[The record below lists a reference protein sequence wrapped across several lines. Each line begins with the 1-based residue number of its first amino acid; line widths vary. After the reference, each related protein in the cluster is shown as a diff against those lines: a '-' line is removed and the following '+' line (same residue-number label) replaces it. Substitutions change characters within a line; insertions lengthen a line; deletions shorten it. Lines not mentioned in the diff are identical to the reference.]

1 MNKYV
6 SALILATLTGTE
18 ASSQSLQ
25 VAPRLVV
32 NIAID
37 QLRTDY
43 IEHFA
48 ALYSQDGFKKLLQ
61 QGTVYEAAS
70 YPFSPVDRS
79 SAIAAIAT
87 GTTPYYNN
95 IIGTQWLDRN
105 TLRPLFC
112 VDDNKYKTSPQNL
125 STSTITDELKVSTN
139 GAAIVYGIA
148 ADRDAAVLSAG
159 HAADGA
165 FWIDETNGDWT
176 TSPYY
181 PQNAQ
186 KWLSSYRSLN
196 AKPSKA
202 KTLAN
207 EAVSDLAISCING
220 NAMGRDE
227 NTDYISITLSAK
239 ATDNSAQWRIT
250 MESVYRGLDHTLSS
264 LLSRIEQS
272 VGAKNI
278 LFVLTSTG
286 YTDEP
291 KVDFA
296 KYRIPTGT
304 FYINRSA
311 SLLNMYLGAIY
322 GQGRYVETCFHNQIY
337 LNRKLIEDKRIS
349 FSDVISRSKDF
360 LIQVSGV
367 RGVQESP
374 YNPSISGDLIIE
386 VSPGWQLL
394 NEDNHESYTARSAF
408 VPFPIIFYGNGIK
421 PQRVNI
427 PATVDQ
433 IAPTIAKAIQIRAPN
448 ACKAVPLQ

>member
-448 ACKAVPLQ
+448 ACKAVPVQ

>member
-1 MNKYV
+1 MNKYI

-18 ASSQSLQ
+18 AYAQSLQ

-32 NIAID
+32 NISID

-48 ALYSQDGFKKLLQ
+48 TLYSPNGFKKLLQ

-70 YPFSPVDRS
+70 YPFAPVDRS
-79 SAIAAIAT
+79 SAIAAIST

-112 VDDNKYKTSPQNL
+112 VDDSKYKTSPQNM
-125 STSTITDELKVSTN
+125 STSTIADELKISTN

-165 FWIDETNGDWT
+165 FWIDEKSGDWV
-176 TSPYY
+176 TSQYY
-181 PQNAQ
+181 SQNGQ
-186 KWLSSYRSLN
+186 KWLNSYRSVN
-196 AKPSKA
+196 VKPSKA
-202 KTLAN
+202 KTLTN
-207 EAVSDLAISCING
+207 DAVSDIAISCING

-239 ATDNSAQWRIT
+239 ATDNSAQWRIG

-264 LLSRIEQS
+264 LLSHIEQS
-272 VGAKNI
+272 VGAQHV

-286 YTDEP
+286 YTDDP

-304 FYINRSA
+304 FYINRTA
-311 SLLNMYLGAIY
+311 NLLNMYLGAIY

-349 FSDVISRSKDF
+349 FSDIISRSKEF
-360 LIQVSGV
+360 LVQVSGV
-367 RGVQESP
+367 RAVQESP

-394 NEDNHESYTARSAF
+394 NEDNHESYTSRAAF
-408 VPFPIIFYGNGIK
+408 IPFPIIFYGSGIK
-421 PQRVNI
+421 PQRINTPV
-427 PATVDQ
+427 TVDR

-448 ACKAVPLQ
+448 ACKAAPLQ

>member
-1 MNKYV
+1 MNKYI

-18 ASSQSLQ
+18 AYAQSLQ

-32 NIAID
+32 NISID

-48 ALYSQDGFKKLLQ
+48 TLYSPNGFKKLLQ
-61 QGTVYEAAS
+61 QGAVYEAAS
-70 YPFSPVDRS
+70 YPFAPVDRS
-79 SAIAAIAT
+79 SAIAAIST

-112 VDDNKYKTSPQNL
+112 VDDSKYKTSPQNM
-125 STSTITDELKVSTN
+125 STSTIADELKISTN

-165 FWIDETNGDWT
+165 FWIDEKSGDWV
-176 TSPYY
+176 TSQYY
-181 PQNAQ
+181 SQNGQ
-186 KWLSSYRSLN
+186 KWLNSYRSVN
-196 AKPSKA
+196 VKPSKA
-202 KTLAN
+202 KTLTN
-207 EAVSDLAISCING
+207 DAVSDIAISCING

-239 ATDNSAQWRIT
+239 ATDNSAQWRIG

-264 LLSRIEQS
+264 LLSHIEQS
-272 VGAKNI
+272 VGAQHV

-286 YTDEP
+286 YTDDP

-304 FYINRSA
+304 FYINRTA
-311 SLLNMYLGAIY
+311 NLLNMYLGAIY

-349 FSDVISRSKDF
+349 FSDIISRSKEF
-360 LIQVSGV
+360 LVQVSGV
-367 RGVQESP
+367 RAVQESP

-394 NEDNHESYTARSAF
+394 NEDNHESYTSRAAF
-408 VPFPIIFYGNGIK
+408 IPFPIIFYGSGIK
-421 PQRVNI
+421 PQRINTPV
-427 PATVDQ
+427 TVDR

-448 ACKAVPLQ
+448 ACKAAPLQ

>member
-291 KVDFA
+291 KADFA

>member
-1 MNKYV
+1 MNKYI
-6 SALILATLTGTE
+6 SALILAPLTGTE
-18 ASSQSLQ
+18 AYAQSLQ

-32 NIAID
+32 NISID

-48 ALYSQDGFKKLLQ
+48 TLYSPNGFKKLLQ

-70 YPFSPVDRS
+70 YPFAPVDRS
-79 SAIAAIAT
+79 SAIAAIST

-112 VDDNKYKTSPQNL
+112 VDDSKYKTSPQNM
-125 STSTITDELKVSTN
+125 STSTIADELKISTN

-159 HAADGA
+159 HTADGA
-165 FWIDETNGDWT
+165 FWIDEKSGDWV
-176 TSPYY
+176 TSQYY
-181 PQNAQ
+181 SQNGQ
-186 KWLSSYRSLN
+186 KWLNSYRSVN
-196 AKPSKA
+196 VKPSKA
-202 KTLAN
+202 KTLTN
-207 EAVSDLAISCING
+207 DAVSDIAISCING

-239 ATDNSAQWRIT
+239 ATDNSAQWRIG

-264 LLSRIEQS
+264 LLSHIEQS
-272 VGAKNI
+272 VGAQHV

-286 YTDEP
+286 YTDDP

-304 FYINRSA
+304 FYINRTA
-311 SLLNMYLGAIY
+311 NLLNMYLGAIY

-349 FSDVISRSKDF
+349 FSDIISRSKEF
-360 LIQVSGV
+360 LVQVSGV
-367 RGVQESP
+367 RAVQESP

-394 NEDNHESYTARSAF
+394 NEDNHESYTSRAAF
-408 VPFPIIFYGNGIK
+408 IPFPIIFYGSGIK
-421 PQRVNI
+421 PQRINTPV
-427 PATVDQ
+427 TVDR

-448 ACKAVPLQ
+448 ACKAAPLQ

>member
-1 MNKYV
+1 MNKYI

-18 ASSQSLQ
+18 AYAQSLQ

-32 NIAID
+32 NISID

-48 ALYSQDGFKKLLQ
+48 TLYSPNGFKKLLQ

-70 YPFSPVDRS
+70 YPFAPVDRS
-79 SAIAAIAT
+79 SAIAAIST

-112 VDDNKYKTSPQNL
+112 VDDSKYKTSPQNM
-125 STSTITDELKVSTN
+125 STSTIADELKISTN

-165 FWIDETNGDWT
+165 FWIDEKSGDWV
-176 TSPYY
+176 TSQYY
-181 PQNAQ
+181 SQNGQ
-186 KWLSSYRSLN
+186 KWLNSYRSVN
-196 AKPSKA
+196 VKPSKA
-202 KTLAN
+202 KTLTN
-207 EAVSDLAISCING
+207 DAVSDIAISCING

-239 ATDNSAQWRIT
+239 ATDNSAQWRIG

-264 LLSRIEQS
+264 LLSHIEQS
-272 VGAKNI
+272 VGAQHV

-286 YTDEP
+286 YTDDP

-304 FYINRSA
+304 FYINRTA
-311 SLLNMYLGAIY
+311 NLLNMYLGAIY

-349 FSDVISRSKDF
+349 FSDIISRSKEF
-360 LIQVSGV
+360 LVQVSGI
-367 RGVQESP
+367 RAVQESP

-394 NEDNHESYTARSAF
+394 NEDNHESYTSRAAF
-408 VPFPIIFYGNGIK
+408 IPFPIIFYGSGIK
-421 PQRVNI
+421 PQRINTPV
-427 PATVDQ
+427 TVDR

>member
-427 PATVDQ
+427 PATVNQ

>member
-1 MNKYV
+1 MNKYI

-18 ASSQSLQ
+18 AYAQSLQ

-32 NIAID
+32 NISID

-48 ALYSQDGFKKLLQ
+48 TLYSPNGFKKLLQ
-61 QGTVYEAAS
+61 QGTVYEVAS
-70 YPFSPVDRS
+70 YPFAPVDRS
-79 SAIAAIAT
+79 SAIAAIST

-112 VDDNKYKTSPQNL
+112 VDDSKYKTSPQNM
-125 STSTITDELKVSTN
+125 STSTIADELKISTN

-165 FWIDETNGDWT
+165 FWIDEKSGDWV
-176 TSPYY
+176 TSQYY
-181 PQNAQ
+181 SQNGQ
-186 KWLSSYRSLN
+186 KWLNSYRSVN
-196 AKPSKA
+196 VKPSKA
-202 KTLAN
+202 KTLTN
-207 EAVSDLAISCING
+207 DAVSDIAISCING

-239 ATDNSAQWRIT
+239 ATDNSAQWRIG

-264 LLSRIEQS
+264 LLSHIEQS
-272 VGAKNI
+272 VGAQHV

-286 YTDEP
+286 YTDDP

-304 FYINRSA
+304 FYINRTA
-311 SLLNMYLGAIY
+311 NLLNMYLGAIY

-349 FSDVISRSKDF
+349 FSDIISRSKEF
-360 LIQVSGV
+360 LVQVSGV
-367 RGVQESP
+367 RAVQESP

-394 NEDNHESYTARSAF
+394 NEDNHESYTSRAAF
-408 VPFPIIFYGNGIK
+408 IPFPIIFYGSGIK
-421 PQRVNI
+421 PQRINTPV
-427 PATVDQ
+427 TVDR

-448 ACKAVPLQ
+448 ACKAAPLQ

>member
-291 KVDFA
+291 KADFA

-349 FSDVISRSKDF
+349 LSDVISRSKDF

>member
-1 MNKYV
+1 MNKYI

-18 ASSQSLQ
+18 AYAQSLQ

-32 NIAID
+32 NISID

-48 ALYSQDGFKKLLQ
+48 TLYSPNGFKKLLQ
-61 QGTVYEAAS
+61 QGTVYEVAS
-70 YPFSPVDRS
+70 YPFAPVDRS
-79 SAIAAIAT
+79 SAIAAIST

-112 VDDNKYKTSPQNL
+112 VDDSKYKTSPQNM
-125 STSTITDELKVSTN
+125 STSTIADELKISTN

-165 FWIDETNGDWT
+165 FWIDEKSGDWV
-176 TSPYY
+176 TSQYY
-181 PQNAQ
+181 SQNGQ
-186 KWLSSYRSLN
+186 KWLNSYRSVN
-196 AKPSKA
+196 VKPSKA
-202 KTLAN
+202 KTLTN
-207 EAVSDLAISCING
+207 DAVSDIAISCING

-239 ATDNSAQWRIT
+239 ATDNSAQWRIG

-264 LLSRIEQS
+264 LLSHIEQS
-272 VGAKNI
+272 VGAQHV

-286 YTDEP
+286 YTDDP

-304 FYINRSA
+304 FYINRTA
-311 SLLNMYLGAIY
+311 NLLNMYLGAIY

-349 FSDVISRSKDF
+349 FSDIISRSKEF
-360 LIQVSGV
+360 LVQVSGV
-367 RGVQESP
+367 RAVQESP

-394 NEDNHESYTARSAF
+394 NEDNHESYTSRAALI
-408 VPFPIIFYGNGIK
+408 PFPIIFYGSGIK
-421 PQRVNI
+421 PQRINTSV
-427 PATVDQ
+427 TVDR

-448 ACKAVPLQ
+448 ACKAAPLQ

>member
-278 LFVLTSTG
+278 LFVFTSTG

>member
-1 MNKYV
+1 MNKYI

-18 ASSQSLQ
+18 AYAQSLQ

-32 NIAID
+32 NISID

-48 ALYSQDGFKKLLQ
+48 TLYSPNGFKKLLQ

-70 YPFSPVDRS
+70 YPFAPVDRS
-79 SAIAAIAT
+79 SAIAAIST

-112 VDDNKYKTSPQNL
+112 VDDSKYKTSPQNM
-125 STSTITDELKVSTN
+125 STSTIADELKISTN

-165 FWIDETNGDWT
+165 FWIDEKNGDWV
-176 TSPYY
+176 TSQYY
-181 PQNAQ
+181 SQNGQ
-186 KWLSSYRSLN
+186 KWLNSYRSVN
-196 AKPSKA
+196 VKPSKA
-202 KTLAN
+202 KTLTN
-207 EAVSDLAISCING
+207 DAVSDIAISCING

-239 ATDNSAQWRIT
+239 ATDNSAQWRIG

-264 LLSRIEQS
+264 LLSHIEQS
-272 VGAKNI
+272 VGAQHV

-286 YTDEP
+286 YTDDP

-304 FYINRSA
+304 FYINRTA
-311 SLLNMYLGAIY
+311 NLLNMYLGAIY

-349 FSDVISRSKDF
+349 FSDIISRSKEF
-360 LIQVSGV
+360 LVQVSGV
-367 RGVQESP
+367 RAVQESP

-394 NEDNHESYTARSAF
+394 NEDNHESYTSRAAF
-408 VPFPIIFYGNGIK
+408 IPFPIIFYGSGIK
-421 PQRVNI
+421 PQRINTPV
-427 PATVDQ
+427 TVDR

-448 ACKAVPLQ
+448 ACKAAPLQ